1 MNVISEVVGWVLG
14 KWCYIITTSLK
25 SLNAIYV
32 TLIPNKN
39 NNKSDGINIKDFRHI
54 SFVGNVYILIGKG
67 VG

>member
-39 NNKSDGINIKDFRHI
+39 NNKSDGINIKVF
-54 SFVGNVYILIGKG
+54 SILASLEMSIFLLAK
-67 VG
+67 V

>member
-1 MNVISEVVGWVLG
+1 MVL
-14 KWCYIITTSLK
+14 YITTSLK